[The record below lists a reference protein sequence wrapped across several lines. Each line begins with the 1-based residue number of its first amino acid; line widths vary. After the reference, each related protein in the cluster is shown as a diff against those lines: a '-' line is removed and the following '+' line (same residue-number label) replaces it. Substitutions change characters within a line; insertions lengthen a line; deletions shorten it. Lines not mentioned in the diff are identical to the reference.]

1 MQDLPNKLKDIY
13 IDLFIM
19 YRKFHLFFGQIIV

>member
-19 YRKFHLFFGQIIV
+19 YSKFHLFQMHL